1 MIVGAVIAVA
11 VLDLNAFKPQ
21 IEAAVLN
28 ATGRAIE
35 MNGPLR
41 IGWSLEPTIEASD
54 VTLANLPGGS
64 RPDIA
69 RVERIQARLSIP
81 ALFRR
86 EIEVTRLTL
95 IGPDILF
102 EQIGSKPNWLWAAPP
117 SPENTPA
124 QAKPTPRP
132 VLEAGPG
139 SDSSSTWSLRI
150 RSVRI
155 VNGMLTW
162 RGPSYT
168 RVIGVRTLA
177 LTNSADGGPV
187 DVNAVLVYSD
197 FKPFDIEVAAQP
209 SGGLRDPWT
218 AKLRI
223 NAFDTTAT
231 AAGTFD
237 LDGPFDLQVDGT
249 SGALEKLNALL
260 PEMRLPPLHGLTLS
274 THIRNGPKLG
284 ALPIVGA
291 TQLHFSN
298 ADLAAPGLFGSVAGL
313 VLGATKVSLPA
324 EGGVATI
331 ASSGRFAGQALSL
344 AGTVGVPRQP
354 DGKHAIPIDLKAE
367 AGAGSLA
374 LKGNVAIDALRFRG
388 LDAVATLQAPALAAL
403 RPLLSPSLPALT
415 NVRFEGHVAVPAD
428 GGALAVRG
436 GKLVAA
442 QGDVAGDW
450 TLGLRSAL
458 SVEGKLA
465 STRLDL
471 DAMLV
476 AFGVA
481 LPAAPAMAGARG
493 PAISTAPFDWARLRG
508 PKVNL
513 TAQIAAMPFQGE
525 VWRNVGLALRLEG
538 GRMVAGPVTVS
549 LPQGPLHMSFKVDAS
564 GNGIPVAVDLRAP
577 GIPLA
582 LVARYA
588 GLPGPMEGFV
598 RIEANLQGI
607 GSTPHDVAASLGG
620 QLSATLMGGRM
631 TNEAFTMLTS
641 ASLEA
646 LSIKVPPQGETALHC
661 LGLVGSFERGVGR
674 FRTVALDTT
683 YLKLDGTG
691 TVDFG
696 RETVAFKLRP
706 MTEIAGSQ
714 VAVPVVVEGPFH
726 DVQGRLDATGLDK
739 LGLFIDGLFGG
750 ERSTACADAGLA
762 APPPASERAR

>member
-1 MIVGAVIAVA
+1 MIVAGVIAVA
-11 VLDLNAFKPQ
+11 VLDLNAFKPK

-28 ATGRAIE
+28 ATGRAIQ

-69 RVERIQARLSIP
+69 RVERIQARLSVT

-102 EQIGSKPNWLWAAPP
+102 EQIGSKPNWIWAAPH
-117 SPENTPA
+117 SPEGSPA
-124 QAKPTPRP
+124 QANPTPRP
-132 VLEAGPG
+132 NPEAGSS
-139 SDSSSTWSLRI
+139 SDSSPTWSLRI
-150 RSVRI
+150 RNVQI
-155 VNGMLTW
+155 QNGMLTW
-162 RGPSYT
+162 RVPSYT
-168 RVIGVRTLA
+168 KVIGVRTLQ
-177 LTNSADGGPV
+177 LTSPVDGGPV
-187 DVNAVLVYSD
+187 DVSAVLVYSD
-197 FKPFDIEVAAQP
+197 FEPFDIQLAAQP

-223 NAFDTTAT
+223 KAFDTTAT

-260 PEMRLPPLHGLTLS
+260 PDMRLPLLHGMTLS
-274 THIRNGPKLG
+274 THIRNGPTLG
-284 ALPIVGA
+284 DLPIIGA
-291 TQLHFSN
+291 TQLHFGS
-298 ADLAAPGLFGSVAGL
+298 ADLTAPSLFGSVAGL
-313 VLGATKVSLPA
+313 VLGATKVSLLA
-324 EGGVATI
+324 EGGSATI

-354 DGKHAIPIDLKAE
+354 DGKRSIPIDLKAE
-367 AGAGSLA
+367 AGPGSLA
-374 LKGNVAIDALRFRG
+374 LKGSVALDALRFRG
-388 LDAVATLQAPALAAL
+388 LDAVATLRSPALAAL

-415 NVRFEGHVAVPAD
+415 NVRFDGHITVPGD
-428 GGALAVRG
+428 GSALAVKG

-442 QGDVAGDW
+442 EGDVAGDW
-450 TLGLRSAL
+450 TLGLKSAL

-465 STRLDL
+465 SSRLDL
-471 DAMLV
+471 DAMLA

-493 PAISTAPFDWARLRG
+493 PAISTAPLDWARLRG

-513 TAQIAAMPFQGE
+513 TAQIAEMPFQGE
-525 VWRNVGLALRLEG
+525 VWRNVGFALRLEG

-549 LPQGPLHMSFKVDAS
+549 LPQGPLRMSFNVDAS
-564 GNGIPVAVDLRAP
+564 GNGIPVAVDLHAP

-598 RIEANLQGI
+598 RIEANLHGV
-607 GSTPHDVAASLGG
+607 GSSPHDIAASLGG
-620 QLSATLMGGRM
+620 PISAILTGGRM
-631 TNEAFTMLTS
+631 TNAAFTMLTS

-646 LSIKVPPQGETALHC
+646 LSIRVPPQGETALHC

-674 FRTVALDTT
+674 FRTIALDTT

-696 RETVAFKLRP
+696 SETVAFKLRP

-726 DVQGRLDATGLDK
+726 DVHGRLDATGLDK

-762 APPPASERAR
+762 APTAATDKP